1 MNAITAQKCF
11 IRQLFILVTCVVL
24 FAALSGCASIG
35 PASVEGGECRVFR
48 DPGFAVRG
56 KRLKDAQW
64 IGRTQEVGINVC
76 KWKRPTQ

>member
-1 MNAITAQKCF
+1 M
-11 IRQLFILVTCVVL
+11 RLFLVVPILIML
-24 FAALSGCASIG
+24 GGCASIG
-35 PASVEGGECRVFR
+35 PASVQGGECKVFT